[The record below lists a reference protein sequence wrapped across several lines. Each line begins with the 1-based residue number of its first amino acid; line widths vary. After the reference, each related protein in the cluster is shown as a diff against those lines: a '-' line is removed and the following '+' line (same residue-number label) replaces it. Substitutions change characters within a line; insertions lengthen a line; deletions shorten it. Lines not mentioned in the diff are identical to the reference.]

1 MSYHLEDPDEH
12 EGPSL
17 RRTRGG
23 QRDKT
28 RGLGWRRACGLLVV
42 ALVAAACGGSTQ
54 SSSSTSAS
62 KGPISIWYSNN
73 AQEVTWGEAVVAAWN
88 KDHPSE
94 QVAGQQIPAGKTSE
108 EVIGAAITAG
118 TTPCLIYN
126 TAPGSV
132 PGWQLQG
139 GLVNLSSFSDGNSYI
154 DARTGSAAAPYKSP
168 DGNFYQ
174 MPWKTNPV
182 MIFYNKAVFAKAGID
197 STNPPLKTYAQ
208 FLATAQTLVAK
219 GGVQAAIWPAPTSEY
234 FQSWFDFYPLFIAET
249 GGKQLVENN
258 KPAFDSADGQ
268 TVANFWRQIYASK
281 LAPTEAAQGDPFATG
296 QAAMAIVGPWA
307 IAQYTGKV
315 NWGVVPVPTK
325 DGEDP
330 SQIHTYSDEKSIGMY
345 SSCKNQGTAWDFL
358 KFSTSQANDGQ
369 LLQVTG
375 QMPTRTNLPS
385 TYASYFS
392 THPAY
397 KVFADQG
404 ARLTQVP
411 NVPNSVEMWQDFR
424 DAYSKAVI
432 FGNESVDQALKDADA
447 LITTL
452 LSK

>member
-1 MSYHLEDPDEH
+1 M
-12 EGPSL
+12 
-17 RRTRGG
+17 RGI
-23 QRDKT
+23 
-28 RGLGWRRACGLLVV
+28 GWRRTCTVLVV
-42 ALVAAACGGSTQ
+42 ALIAAACGGSVP
-54 SSSSTSAS
+54 SSSQTSAA
-62 KGPISIWYSNN
+62 KGPIAIWYSNN
-73 AQEVTWGEAVVAAWN
+73 AEEVTWGEAVVAAWN

-94 QVAGQQIPAGKTSE
+94 QVTGQQIPAGKTSE

-132 PGWQLQG
+132 PGWQQQG
-139 GLVNLSSFSDGNSYI
+139 GLVGLSNFSDGDSYI
-154 DARTGSAAAPYKSP
+154 NARTGSSAAQFKSP
-168 DGNFYQ
+168 DGKFYQ
-174 MPWKTNPV
+174 MPWKSNPV
-182 MIFYNKAVFAKAGID
+182 MIFYNKDVFQKAGID
-197 STNPPLKTYAQ
+197 STNPPLKTYAE
-208 FLATAQTLVAK
+208 FLTTAQTLVAK

-234 FQSWFDFYPLFIAET
+234 FQSWFDFYPLFIAQT

-258 KPAFDSADGQ
+258 QPAFDSSVGQ
-268 TVANFWRQIYASK
+268 AVANFWRQLYSSK
-281 LAPTEAAQGDPFATG
+281 LAPTEAAQGDAFATG

-315 NWGVVPVPTK
+315 NWGVVPVPTEA
-325 DGEDP
+325 GQDP

-375 QMPTRTNLPS
+375 QMPLRTDLAS
-385 TYASYFS
+385 KYASYFS

-397 KVFADQG
+397 TVFADQA
-404 ARLTQVP
+404 ARVTQVP
-411 NVPNSVEMWQDFR
+411 NVPSSVEMWQDFR

-432 FGNESVDQALKDADA
+432 FGNQSVSQALTGAAASIK
-447 LITTL
+447 TL

>member
-1 MSYHLEDPDEH
+1 M
-12 EGPSL
+12 
-17 RRTRGG
+17 RGM
-23 QRDKT
+23 
-28 RGLGWRRACGLLVV
+28 GWRRACSLVAV
-42 ALVAAACGGSTQ
+42 ALVAAACGSSAP
-54 SSSSTSAS
+54 SSSSSQASAA
-62 KGPISIWYSNN
+62 KGPIAIWYSNN

-94 QVAGQQIPAGKTSE
+94 QVTGQQIPAGKTSE

-132 PGWQLQG
+132 PGWQQQG
-139 GLVNLSSFSDGNSYI
+139 GLVALSNFSDGDSYI
-154 DARTGSAAAPYKSP
+154 NARTGSAAGQFKSP
-168 DGNFYQ
+168 DGKFYQ

-182 MIFYNKAVFAKAGID
+182 MIFYNKDVFLKAGID

-208 FLATAQTLVAK
+208 FLSTAQILVAK

-234 FQSWFDFYPLFIAET
+234 FQSWFDFYPLFIAQT

-258 KPAFDSADGQ
+258 QPAFDSSDGQ
-268 TVANFWRQIYASK
+268 AVANFWRQLYSNK
-281 LAPTEAAQGDPFATG
+281 LAPTEAAQGDAFATG

-325 DGEDP
+325 DGKDP
-330 SQIHTYSDEKSIGMY
+330 SQIHTFSDEKSIGMY
-345 SSCKNQGTAWDFL
+345 SSCKSQGTAWDFL
-358 KFSTSQANDGQ
+358 KFSTSQASDGQ

-375 QMPTRTNLPS
+375 QMPTRTSVTS

-392 THPAY
+392 AHPEY
-397 KVFADQG
+397 TVFADQ
-404 ARLTQVP
+404 ASRLTQVP

-432 FGNESVDQALKDADA
+432 SGNQSVNQALTGAAA
-447 LITTL
+447 LIKTL
-452 LSK
+452 LSQ

>member
-1 MSYHLEDPDEH
+1 M
-12 EGPSL
+12 
-17 RRTRGG
+17 RGI
-23 QRDKT
+23 
-28 RGLGWRRACGLLVV
+28 GWRRTCTVLVV
-42 ALVAAACGGSTQ
+42 ALIAAACGGSVP
-54 SSSSTSAS
+54 SSSQTSAA
-62 KGPISIWYSNN
+62 KGPIAIWYSNN
-73 AQEVTWGEAVVAAWN
+73 AEEVTWGEAVVAAWN

-94 QVAGQQIPAGKTSE
+94 QVTGQQIPAGKTSE

-132 PGWQLQG
+132 PGWQQQG
-139 GLVNLSSFSDGNSYI
+139 GLVGLSNFSDGDSYI
-154 DARTGSAAAPYKSP
+154 NARTGSSAAQFKSP
-168 DGNFYQ
+168 DGKFYQ
-174 MPWKTNPV
+174 MPWKSNPV
-182 MIFYNKAVFAKAGID
+182 MIFYNKDVFQKAGID
-197 STNPPLKTYAQ
+197 STNPPLKTYAE
-208 FLATAQTLVAK
+208 FLTTAQTLVAK

-234 FQSWFDFYPLFIAET
+234 FQSWFDFYPLFIAQT

-258 KPAFDSADGQ
+258 QPAFDSSVGQ
-268 TVANFWRQIYASK
+268 AVANFWRQLYSSK
-281 LAPTEAAQGDPFATG
+281 LAPTEAAQGDAFATG

-315 NWGVVPVPTK
+315 NWGVVPVPTEA
-325 DGEDP
+325 GQDP

-375 QMPTRTNLPS
+375 QMPLRTDLASN
-385 TYASYFS
+385 YASYFS

-397 KVFADQG
+397 TVFADQA
-404 ARLTQVP
+404 ARVTQVP
-411 NVPNSVEMWQDFR
+411 NVPSSVEMWQDFR

-432 FGNESVDQALKDADA
+432 FGNQSVSQALTGAAASIK
-447 LITTL
+447 TL

>member
-1 MSYHLEDPDEH
+1 M
-12 EGPSL
+12 
-17 RRTRGG
+17 RRI
-23 QRDKT
+23 
-28 RGLGWRRACGLLVV
+28 GWRRTCTVLVV
-42 ALVAAACGGSTQ
+42 ALVTAACGGSVP
-54 SSSSTSAS
+54 SSSQTSAA
-62 KGPISIWYSNN
+62 KGPIAIWYSNN
-73 AQEVTWGEAVVAAWN
+73 AEEVTWGEAVVAAWN

-94 QVAGQQIPAGKTSE
+94 QVTGQQIPAGKSSE

-132 PGWQLQG
+132 PGWQQQG
-139 GLVNLSSFSDGNSYI
+139 GLVGLSNFSDGDSYI
-154 DARTGSAAAPYKSP
+154 NARTGSGAAQFKSP
-168 DGNFYQ
+168 DGKFYQ
-174 MPWKTNPV
+174 MPWKSNPV
-182 MIFYNKAVFAKAGID
+182 MIFYNKDVFQKAGID
-197 STNPPLKTYAQ
+197 STNPPLKTYAE
-208 FLATAQTLVAK
+208 FLTTAQTLVAK

-234 FQSWFDFYPLFIAET
+234 FQSWFDFYPLFIAQT

-258 KPAFDSADGQ
+258 QPAFDSSVGQ
-268 TVANFWRQIYASK
+268 AVANFWRQLYSSK
-281 LAPTEAAQGDPFATG
+281 LAPTEAAQGDAFATG

-307 IAQYTGKV
+307 VAQYTGKV
-315 NWGVVPVPTK
+315 NWGVVPVPTEA
-325 DGEDP
+325 GQDP

-375 QMPTRTNLPS
+375 QMPMRTDLAS
-385 TYASYFS
+385 KYASYFS

-397 KVFADQG
+397 TVFADQA
-404 ARLTQVP
+404 ARVTQVP
-411 NVPNSVEMWQDFR
+411 NVPSSVEMWQDFR

-432 FGNESVDQALKDADA
+432 FGNQSVSQALTGAAAAIK
-447 LITTL
+447 TL

>member
-1 MSYHLEDPDEH
+1 M
-12 EGPSL
+12 
-17 RRTRGG
+17 RRI
-23 QRDKT
+23 
-28 RGLGWRRACGLLVV
+28 GWRRTCTVLVV
-42 ALVAAACGGSTQ
+42 ALVTAACGGSVP
-54 SSSSTSAS
+54 SSSQTSAA
-62 KGPISIWYSNN
+62 KGPIAIWYSNN
-73 AQEVTWGEAVVAAWN
+73 AEEVTWGEAVVAAWN

-94 QVAGQQIPAGKTSE
+94 QVTGQQIPAGKTSE

-132 PGWQLQG
+132 PGWQQQG
-139 GLVNLSSFSDGNSYI
+139 GLVGLSNFSDGDSYI
-154 DARTGSAAAPYKSP
+154 NARTGSGAAQFKSP
-168 DGNFYQ
+168 DGKFYQ
-174 MPWKTNPV
+174 MPWKSNPV
-182 MIFYNKAVFAKAGID
+182 MIFYNKDVFQKAGID
-197 STNPPLKTYAQ
+197 STNPPLKTYAE
-208 FLATAQTLVAK
+208 FLTTAQTLVAK

-234 FQSWFDFYPLFIAET
+234 FQSWFDFYPLFIAQT

-258 KPAFDSADGQ
+258 QPAFDSSVGQ
-268 TVANFWRQIYASK
+268 AVANFWRQLYSSK
-281 LAPTEAAQGDPFATG
+281 LAPTEAAQGDAFATG

-307 IAQYTGKV
+307 VAQYTGKV
-315 NWGVVPVPTK
+315 NWGVVPVPTEA
-325 DGEDP
+325 GQDP

-375 QMPTRTNLPS
+375 QMPMRTDLAS
-385 TYASYFS
+385 MYASYFS

-397 KVFADQG
+397 TVFADQA
-404 ARLTQVP
+404 ARVTQVP
-411 NVPNSVEMWQDFR
+411 NVPSSVEMWQDFR

-432 FGNESVDQALKDADA
+432 FGNQSVSQALTGAAAAIK
-447 LITTL
+447 TL

>member
-1 MSYHLEDPDEH
+1 M
-12 EGPSL
+12 
-17 RRTRGG
+17 RGI
-23 QRDKT
+23 
-28 RGLGWRRACGLLVV
+28 GWRRTCTVLVV
-42 ALVAAACGGSTQ
+42 ALVTAACGGSVP
-54 SSSSTSAS
+54 SSSQTSAA
-62 KGPISIWYSNN
+62 KGPIAIWYSNN
-73 AQEVTWGEAVVAAWN
+73 AEEVTWGQAVVAAWN

-94 QVAGQQIPAGKTSE
+94 QVTGQQIPAGKTSE

-132 PGWQLQG
+132 PGWQQQG
-139 GLVNLSSFSDGNSYI
+139 GLVGLSNFSDGDSYI
-154 DARTGSAAAPYKSP
+154 NARTGSSAAQFKSP
-168 DGNFYQ
+168 DGKFYQ
-174 MPWKTNPV
+174 MPWKSNPV
-182 MIFYNKAVFAKAGID
+182 MIFYNKDVFQKAGID
-197 STNPPLKTYAQ
+197 STNPPLKTYAE
-208 FLATAQTLVAK
+208 FLTTAQTLVAK

-234 FQSWFDFYPLFIAET
+234 FQSWFDFYPLFIAQT

-258 KPAFDSADGQ
+258 QPAFDSSVGQ
-268 TVANFWRQIYASK
+268 AVANFWRQLYSSK
-281 LAPTEAAQGDPFATG
+281 LAPTEAAQGDAFATG

-315 NWGVVPVPTK
+315 NWGVVPVPTEA
-325 DGEDP
+325 GQDP

-375 QMPTRTNLPS
+375 QMPLRTDLAS
-385 TYASYFS
+385 KYASYFS

-397 KVFADQG
+397 TVFADQA
-404 ARLTQVP
+404 ARVTQVP
-411 NVPNSVEMWQDFR
+411 NVPSSVEMWQDFR

-432 FGNESVDQALKDADA
+432 FGNQSVSQALTGAAAAIK
-447 LITTL
+447 TL

>member
-1 MSYHLEDPDEH
+1 M
-12 EGPSL
+12 
-17 RRTRGG
+17 RGM
-23 QRDKT
+23 
-28 RGLGWRRACGLLVV
+28 GWRRACSLVAV
-42 ALVAAACGGSTQ
+42 ALVAAGCGGSVP
-54 SSSSTSAS
+54 SSSQASAP
-62 KGPISIWYSNN
+62 KGPIAIWYSNN
-73 AQEVTWGEAVVAAWN
+73 AQEVQWGEAVVAAWN

-94 QVAGQQIPAGKTSE
+94 QVTGQQIPAGKTSE

-132 PGWQLQG
+132 PGWQQQG
-139 GLVNLSSFSDGNSYI
+139 GLVALSNFSDGDSYI
-154 DARTGSAAAPYKSP
+154 NARTGSAAGPFKSP
-168 DGNFYQ
+168 DGKFYQ

-182 MIFYNKAVFAKAGID
+182 MIFYNKDVFQKAGID
-197 STNPPLKTYAQ
+197 STTPPLKTYDQ
-208 FLATAQTLVAK
+208 FLSTAQTLVAK

-234 FQSWFDFYPLFIAET
+234 FQSWFDFYPLFIAQT
-249 GGKQLVENN
+249 GGKQLVEN
-258 KPAFDSADGQ
+258 KQPVFDSSDGQ
-268 TVANFWRQIYASK
+268 VVANFWRQLYSNK
-281 LAPTEAAQGDPFATG
+281 LTPTEAAQGDAFATG
-296 QAAMAIVGPWA
+296 QAAMVIVGPWA

-325 DGEDP
+325 DGKDP
-330 SQIHTYSDEKSIGMY
+330 SQIHTFSDEKSIGMY

-375 QMPTRTNLPS
+375 QMPTRTDVTS

-392 THPAY
+392 THPEY

-432 FGNESVDQALKDADA
+432 FGNESVNQALTGAAA
-447 LITTL
+447 LIKTL
-452 LSK
+452 LSQ

>member
-1 MSYHLEDPDEH
+1 M
-12 EGPSL
+12 
-17 RRTRGG
+17 RGI
-23 QRDKT
+23 
-28 RGLGWRRACGLLVV
+28 GWRRTCTVLVV
-42 ALVAAACGGSTQ
+42 ALIAAACGGSVP
-54 SSSSTSAS
+54 SSSQTSAA
-62 KGPISIWYSNN
+62 KGPIAIWYSNN
-73 AQEVTWGEAVVAAWN
+73 AEEVTWGEAVVAAWN

-94 QVAGQQIPAGKTSE
+94 QVTGQQIPAGKTSE

-132 PGWQLQG
+132 PGWQQQG
-139 GLVNLSSFSDGNSYI
+139 GLVGLSNFSDGDSYI
-154 DARTGSAAAPYKSP
+154 NARTGSSAAQFKSP
-168 DGNFYQ
+168 DGKFYQ
-174 MPWKTNPV
+174 MPWKSNPV
-182 MIFYNKAVFAKAGID
+182 MIFYNKDVFQKAGID
-197 STNPPLKTYAQ
+197 STNPPLKTYAE
-208 FLATAQTLVAK
+208 FLTTAQTLVAK

-234 FQSWFDFYPLFIAET
+234 FQSWFDFYPLFIAQT

-258 KPAFDSADGQ
+258 QPTFDSSVGQ
-268 TVANFWRQIYASK
+268 AVANFWRQLYSNK
-281 LAPTEAAQGDPFATG
+281 LAPTEAAQGDAFATG

-315 NWGVVPVPTK
+315 NWGVVPVPTEA
-325 DGEDP
+325 GQDP

-375 QMPTRTNLPS
+375 QMPLRTDLASN
-385 TYASYFS
+385 YASYFS

-397 KVFADQG
+397 TVFADQA
-404 ARLTQVP
+404 ARVTQVP
-411 NVPNSVEMWQDFR
+411 NVPSSVEMWQDFR

-432 FGNESVDQALKDADA
+432 FGNQSVSQALTGAAAAIK
-447 LITTL
+447 TL

>member
-1 MSYHLEDPDEH
+1 M
-12 EGPSL
+12 
-17 RRTRGG
+17 RGI
-23 QRDKT
+23 
-28 RGLGWRRACGLLVV
+28 GWRRTCTVLVV
-42 ALVAAACGGSTQ
+42 ALVTAACGGSVP
-54 SSSSTSAS
+54 SSSQTSAA
-62 KGPISIWYSNN
+62 KGPIAIWYSNN
-73 AQEVTWGEAVVAAWN
+73 AEEVTWGAAVVAAWN

-94 QVAGQQIPAGKTSE
+94 QVTGQQIPAGKTSE

-132 PGWQLQG
+132 PGWQQQG
-139 GLVNLSSFSDGNSYI
+139 GLVALSNFSDGDSYI
-154 DARTGSAAAPYKSP
+154 NARTGSSAAQFKSP
-168 DGNFYQ
+168 DGKFYQ
-174 MPWKTNPV
+174 MPWKSNPV
-182 MIFYNKAVFAKAGID
+182 MIFYNKDVFQKAGID
-197 STNPPLKTYAQ
+197 STNPPLKTYAE
-208 FLATAQTLVAK
+208 FLTTAQTLVAK

-234 FQSWFDFYPLFIAET
+234 FQSWFDFYPLFIAQT

-258 KPAFDSADGQ
+258 QPAFDSSVGQ
-268 TVANFWRQIYASK
+268 AVANFWRQLYSSK
-281 LAPTEAAQGDPFATG
+281 LAPTEAAQGDAFATG

-315 NWGVVPVPTK
+315 NWGVVPVPTEA
-325 DGEDP
+325 GQDP

-375 QMPTRTNLPS
+375 QMPLRTDLASN
-385 TYASYFS
+385 YASYFS

-397 KVFADQG
+397 TVFADQA
-404 ARLTQVP
+404 ARVTQVP
-411 NVPNSVEMWQDFR
+411 NVPSSVEMWQDFR

-432 FGNESVDQALKDADA
+432 FGNQSVSQALTGAAAAIK
-447 LITTL
+447 TL

>member
-1 MSYHLEDPDEH
+1 M
-12 EGPSL
+12 
-17 RRTRGG
+17 RRI
-23 QRDKT
+23 
-28 RGLGWRRACGLLVV
+28 GWRRTCTVLVV
-42 ALVAAACGGSTQ
+42 ALVTAACGGSVP
-54 SSSSTSAS
+54 SSSQTSAA
-62 KGPISIWYSNN
+62 KGPIAIWYSNN
-73 AQEVTWGEAVVAAWN
+73 AEEVTWGEAVVAAWN

-94 QVAGQQIPAGKTSE
+94 QVTGQQIPAGKTSE

-132 PGWQLQG
+132 PGWQQQG
-139 GLVNLSSFSDGNSYI
+139 GLVGLSNFSDGDSYI
-154 DARTGSAAAPYKSP
+154 NARTGSSAAQFKSP
-168 DGNFYQ
+168 DGKFYQ
-174 MPWKTNPV
+174 MPWKSNPV
-182 MIFYNKAVFAKAGID
+182 MIFYNKDVFQKAGID
-197 STNPPLKTYAQ
+197 STNPPLKTYAE
-208 FLATAQTLVAK
+208 FLTTAQTLVAK

-234 FQSWFDFYPLFIAET
+234 FQSWFDFYPLFIAQT

-258 KPAFDSADGQ
+258 QPAFDSSVGQ
-268 TVANFWRQIYASK
+268 AVANFWRQLYSSK
-281 LAPTEAAQGDPFATG
+281 LAPTEAAQGDAFATG

-307 IAQYTGKV
+307 VAQYTGKV
-315 NWGVVPVPTK
+315 NWGVVPVPTEA
-325 DGEDP
+325 GQDP

-375 QMPTRTNLPS
+375 QMPLRTDLAS
-385 TYASYFS
+385 KYASYFS

-397 KVFADQG
+397 TVFADQA
-404 ARLTQVP
+404 ARVTQVP
-411 NVPNSVEMWQDFR
+411 NVPSSVEMWQDFR

-432 FGNESVDQALKDADA
+432 FGNQSVSQALTGAAAAIK
-447 LITTL
+447 TL

>member
-1 MSYHLEDPDEH
+1 M
-12 EGPSL
+12 
-17 RRTRGG
+17 RGM
-23 QRDKT
+23 
-28 RGLGWRRACGLLVV
+28 GWRRACSLVAV
-42 ALVAAACGGSTQ
+42 ALVAAACGSSAQ
-54 SSSSTSAS
+54 SSSSSQASAA
-62 KGPISIWYSNN
+62 KGPIAIWYSNN

-94 QVAGQQIPAGKTSE
+94 QVTGQQIPAGKTSE

-132 PGWQLQG
+132 PGWQQQG
-139 GLVNLSSFSDGNSYI
+139 GLVALSSFSDGDSYI
-154 DARTGSAAAPYKSP
+154 NARTGSAAAQFKSP
-168 DGNFYQ
+168 DGKFYQ
-174 MPWKTNPV
+174 MPWKSNPV
-182 MIFYNKAVFAKAGID
+182 MIFYNKDVFQKAGID
-197 STNPPLKTYAQ
+197 STNPPLKTYAE
-208 FLATAQTLVAK
+208 FLTTAQTLVAK

-234 FQSWFDFYPLFIAET
+234 FQSWFDFYPLFIAQT

-258 KPAFDSADGQ
+258 QPTFDSSVGQ
-268 TVANFWRQIYASK
+268 AVANFWRQLYSNK
-281 LAPTEAAQGDPFATG
+281 LAPTEAAQGDAFATG

-315 NWGVVPVPTK
+315 NWGVVPVPTEA
-325 DGEDP
+325 GQDP

-375 QMPTRTNLPS
+375 QMPLRTDLASN
-385 TYASYFS
+385 YASYFS

-397 KVFADQG
+397 TVFADQA
-404 ARLTQVP
+404 ARVTQVP
-411 NVPNSVEMWQDFR
+411 NVPSSVEMWQDFR

-432 FGNESVDQALKDADA
+432 FGNQSVSQALTGAAAAIK
-447 LITTL
+447 TL

>member
-1 MSYHLEDPDEH
+1 M
-12 EGPSL
+12 
-17 RRTRGG
+17 RRI
-23 QRDKT
+23 
-28 RGLGWRRACGLLVV
+28 GWRRTCTVLVV
-42 ALVAAACGGSTQ
+42 ALVTAACGGSVP
-54 SSSSTSAS
+54 SSSQTSAA
-62 KGPISIWYSNN
+62 KGPIAIWYSNN
-73 AQEVTWGEAVVAAWN
+73 AEEVTWGQAVVAAWN

-94 QVAGQQIPAGKTSE
+94 QVTGQQIPAGKTSE

-132 PGWQLQG
+132 PGWQQQG
-139 GLVNLSSFSDGNSYI
+139 GLVGLSNFSDGDSYI
-154 DARTGSAAAPYKSP
+154 NARTGSGAAQFKSP
-168 DGNFYQ
+168 DGKFYQ
-174 MPWKTNPV
+174 MPWKSNPV
-182 MIFYNKAVFAKAGID
+182 MIFYNKDVFQKAGID
-197 STNPPLKTYAQ
+197 STNPPLKTYAE
-208 FLATAQTLVAK
+208 FLTTAQTLVAK

-234 FQSWFDFYPLFIAET
+234 FQSWFDFYPLFIAQT

-258 KPAFDSADGQ
+258 QPAFDSSVGQ
-268 TVANFWRQIYASK
+268 AVANFWRQLYSSK
-281 LAPTEAAQGDPFATG
+281 LAPTEAAQGDAFATG

-315 NWGVVPVPTK
+315 NWGVVPVPTEA
-325 DGEDP
+325 GQDP

-375 QMPTRTNLPS
+375 QMPMRTDLAS
-385 TYASYFS
+385 MYASYFS

-397 KVFADQG
+397 TVFADQA
-404 ARLTQVP
+404 ARVTQVP
-411 NVPNSVEMWQDFR
+411 NVPSSVEMWQDFR

-432 FGNESVDQALKDADA
+432 FGNQSVSQALTGAAAAIK
-447 LITTL
+447 TL

>member
-1 MSYHLEDPDEH
+1 L
-12 EGPSL
+12 
-17 RRTRGG
+17 
-23 QRDKT
+23 
-28 RGLGWRRACGLLVV
+28 AV
-42 ALVAAACGGSTQ
+42 ALVAAACGGSVP
-54 SSSSTSAS
+54 SSSQTSAA
-62 KGPISIWYSNN
+62 KGPIAIWYSNN
-73 AQEVTWGEAVVAAWN
+73 AEEVTWGEAVVAAWN
-88 KDHPSE
+88 KAHPSE
-94 QVAGQQIPAGKTSE
+94 QVTGQQIPAGKTSE

-132 PGWQLQG
+132 PGWQQQG
-139 GLVNLSSFSDGNSYI
+139 GLVGLSNFSDGDSYI
-154 DARTGSAAAPYKSP
+154 NARTGSGAAQFKSP
-168 DGNFYQ
+168 DGKFYQ
-174 MPWKTNPV
+174 MPWKSNPV
-182 MIFYNKAVFAKAGID
+182 MIFYNKDVFQKAGID
-197 STNPPLKTYAQ
+197 STNPPLKTYAE
-208 FLATAQTLVAK
+208 FLTTAQTLVAK

-234 FQSWFDFYPLFIAET
+234 FQSWFDFYPLFIAQT

-258 KPAFDSADGQ
+258 QPAFDSSVGQ
-268 TVANFWRQIYASK
+268 AVANFWRQLYSSK
-281 LAPTEAAQGDPFATG
+281 LAPTEAAQGDAFATG

-315 NWGVVPVPTK
+315 NWGVVPVPTEAGK
-325 DGEDP
+325 DP

-375 QMPTRTNLPS
+375 QMPLRTDLASN
-385 TYASYFS
+385 YASYFS

-397 KVFADQG
+397 TVFADQA
-404 ARLTQVP
+404 ARVTQVP
-411 NVPNSVEMWQDFR
+411 NVPSSVEMWQDFR

-432 FGNESVDQALKDADA
+432 FGNQSVSQALTGAAAAIK
-447 LITTL
+447 TL

>member
-1 MSYHLEDPDEH
+1 M
-12 EGPSL
+12 
-17 RRTRGG
+17 RGI
-23 QRDKT
+23 
-28 RGLGWRRACGLLVV
+28 GWRRTCTVLAV
-42 ALVAAACGGSTQ
+42 ALVAAACGGSVP
-54 SSSSTSAS
+54 SSSQTSAA
-62 KGPISIWYSNN
+62 KGPIAIWYSNN
-73 AQEVTWGEAVVAAWN
+73 AEEVTWGEAVVAAWN

-94 QVAGQQIPAGKTSE
+94 QVTGQQIPAGKTSE

-132 PGWQLQG
+132 PGWQQQG
-139 GLVNLSSFSDGNSYI
+139 GLVGLSNFSDGDSYI
-154 DARTGSAAAPYKSP
+154 NARTGSGAAQFKSP
-168 DGNFYQ
+168 DGKFYQ
-174 MPWKTNPV
+174 MPWKSNPV
-182 MIFYNKAVFAKAGID
+182 MIFYNKDVFQKAGID
-197 STNPPLKTYAQ
+197 STNPPLKTYAE
-208 FLATAQTLVAK
+208 FLTTAQTLVAK

-234 FQSWFDFYPLFIAET
+234 FQSWFDFYPLFIAQT

-258 KPAFDSADGQ
+258 QPAFDSSVGQ
-268 TVANFWRQIYASK
+268 AVANFWRQLYSSK
-281 LAPTEAAQGDPFATG
+281 LAPTEAAQGDAFATG

-315 NWGVVPVPTK
+315 NWGVVPVPTEAGK
-325 DGEDP
+325 DP

-375 QMPTRTNLPS
+375 QMPLRTDLASN
-385 TYASYFS
+385 YASYFS

-397 KVFADQG
+397 TVFADQA
-404 ARLTQVP
+404 ARVTQVP
-411 NVPNSVEMWQDFR
+411 NVPSSVEMWQDFR

-432 FGNESVDQALKDADA
+432 FGNQSVSQALTGAAAAIK
-447 LITTL
+447 TL

>member
-1 MSYHLEDPDEH
+1 M
-12 EGPSL
+12 
-17 RRTRGG
+17 RGM
-23 QRDKT
+23 
-28 RGLGWRRACGLLVV
+28 GWRRACSLVAV
-42 ALVAAACGGSTQ
+42 ALVAAACGSSAP
-54 SSSSTSAS
+54 SSSSSQASAA
-62 KGPISIWYSNN
+62 KGPIAIWYSNN

-94 QVAGQQIPAGKTSE
+94 QVTGQQIPAGKTSE

-132 PGWQLQG
+132 PGWQQQG
-139 GLVNLSSFSDGNSYI
+139 GLVALSNFSDGDSYI
-154 DARTGSAAAPYKSP
+154 NARTGSAAGQFKSP
-168 DGNFYQ
+168 DGKFYQ
-174 MPWKTNPV
+174 MPWKSNPV
-182 MIFYNKAVFAKAGID
+182 MIFYNKDVFQKAGID

-208 FLATAQTLVAK
+208 FLTTAETLVAK
-219 GGVQAAIWPAPTSEY
+219 GGVRAAIWPAPTSEY
-234 FQSWFDFYPLFIAET
+234 FQSWFDFYPLFIAQT
-249 GGKQLVENN
+249 GGKQLVEKNQ
-258 KPAFDSADGQ
+258 PVFDSSVGQ
-268 TVANFWRQIYASK
+268 AVANFWRQLYSKK
-281 LAPTEAAQGDPFATG
+281 LAPTEAAQGDAFATG

-315 NWGVVPVPTK
+315 KWGVVPVPTE
-325 DGEDP
+325 DGKDP
-330 SQIHTYSDEKSIGMY
+330 SQIQTYSDEKSIGMY

-358 KFSTSQANDGQ
+358 KFSTSQTNDGQ

-375 QMPTRTNLPS
+375 QMPMRTNLAS
-385 TYASYFS
+385 NYASYFS

-397 KVFADQG
+397 TVFADQA
-404 ARLTQVP
+404 ARVTQVP

-432 FGNESVDQALKDADA
+432 FGTESVGQALTGAAA
-447 LITTL
+447 LIKTL

>member
-1 MSYHLEDPDEH
+1 M
-12 EGPSL
+12 
-17 RRTRGG
+17 RGI
-23 QRDKT
+23 
-28 RGLGWRRACGLLVV
+28 GWRRTCTVLVV
-42 ALVAAACGGSTQ
+42 ALIAAACGGSVP
-54 SSSSTSAS
+54 SSSQTSAA
-62 KGPISIWYSNN
+62 KGPIAIWYSNN
-73 AQEVTWGEAVVAAWN
+73 AEEVTWGEAVVAAWN

-94 QVAGQQIPAGKTSE
+94 QVTGQQIPAGKTSE

-132 PGWQLQG
+132 PGWQQQG
-139 GLVNLSSFSDGNSYI
+139 GLVGLSNFSDGDSYI
-154 DARTGSAAAPYKSP
+154 NARTGSSAAQFKSP
-168 DGNFYQ
+168 DGKFYQ
-174 MPWKTNPV
+174 MPWKSNPV
-182 MIFYNKAVFAKAGID
+182 MIFYNKDVFQKAGID
-197 STNPPLKTYAQ
+197 STNPPLKTYAE
-208 FLATAQTLVAK
+208 FLTTAQTLVAK

-234 FQSWFDFYPLFIAET
+234 FQSWFDFYPLFIAQT

-258 KPAFDSADGQ
+258 QPTFDSSVGQ
-268 TVANFWRQIYASK
+268 AVANFWRQLYSNK
-281 LAPTEAAQGDPFATG
+281 LAPTEAAQGDAFATG

-315 NWGVVPVPTK
+315 NWGVVPVPTEA
-325 DGEDP
+325 GQDP

-375 QMPTRTNLPS
+375 QMPLRTGLASN
-385 TYASYFS
+385 YASYFS

-397 KVFADQG
+397 TVFADQA
-404 ARLTQVP
+404 ARVTQVP
-411 NVPNSVEMWQDFR
+411 NVPSSVEMWQDFR

-432 FGNESVDQALKDADA
+432 FGNQSVSQALTGAAAAIK
-447 LITTL
+447 TL

>member
-1 MSYHLEDPDEH
+1 M
-12 EGPSL
+12 
-17 RRTRGG
+17 RGI
-23 QRDKT
+23 
-28 RGLGWRRACGLLVV
+28 GWRRTCTVLVV
-42 ALVAAACGGSTQ
+42 ALVTAACGGSVP
-54 SSSSTSAS
+54 SSSQTSAA
-62 KGPISIWYSNN
+62 KGPIAIWYSNN
-73 AQEVTWGEAVVAAWN
+73 AEEVTWGEAVVAAWN

-94 QVAGQQIPAGKTSE
+94 QVTGQQIPAGKTSE

-132 PGWQLQG
+132 PGWQQQG
-139 GLVNLSSFSDGNSYI
+139 GLVGLSNFSDGDSYI
-154 DARTGSAAAPYKSP
+154 NARTGSSAAQFKSP
-168 DGNFYQ
+168 DGKFYQ
-174 MPWKTNPV
+174 MPWKSNPV
-182 MIFYNKAVFAKAGID
+182 MIFYNKDVFQKAGID
-197 STNPPLKTYAQ
+197 STNPPLKTYAE
-208 FLATAQTLVAK
+208 FLTTAQTLVAK

-234 FQSWFDFYPLFIAET
+234 FQSWFDFYPLFIAQT

-258 KPAFDSADGQ
+258 QPAFDSSVGQ
-268 TVANFWRQIYASK
+268 AVANFWRQLYSNK
-281 LAPTEAAQGDPFATG
+281 LAPTEAAQGDAFATG

-315 NWGVVPVPTK
+315 NWGVVPVPTEA
-325 DGEDP
+325 GQDP

-375 QMPTRTNLPS
+375 QMPLRTDLAS
-385 TYASYFS
+385 KYASYFS

-397 KVFADQG
+397 TVFADQA
-404 ARLTQVP
+404 ARVTQVP
-411 NVPNSVEMWQDFR
+411 NVPSSVEMWQDFR

-432 FGNESVDQALKDADA
+432 FGNQSVSQALTGAAAAIK
-447 LITTL
+447 TL

>member
-1 MSYHLEDPDEH
+1 MR
-12 EGPSL
+12 GIVW
-17 RRTRGG
+17 RRTC
-23 QRDKT
+23 T
-28 RGLGWRRACGLLVV
+28 VLVV
-42 ALVAAACGGSTQ
+42 ALVTAACGGSVP
-54 SSSSTSAS
+54 SSSQTSAA
-62 KGPISIWYSNN
+62 KGPIAIWYSNN
-73 AQEVTWGEAVVAAWN
+73 AEEVTWGEAVVAAWN
-88 KDHPSE
+88 KDHPNE
-94 QVAGQQIPAGKTSE
+94 QVTGQQIPAGKTSE

-132 PGWQLQG
+132 PGWQQQG
-139 GLVNLSSFSDGNSYI
+139 GLVGLSNFSDGDSYI
-154 DARTGSAAAPYKSP
+154 NARTGSSAAQFKSP
-168 DGNFYQ
+168 DGKFYQ
-174 MPWKTNPV
+174 MPWKSNPV
-182 MIFYNKAVFAKAGID
+182 MIFYNKDVFQKAGID
-197 STNPPLKTYAQ
+197 STNPPLKTYAE
-208 FLATAQTLVAK
+208 FLTTAQTLVAK

-234 FQSWFDFYPLFIAET
+234 FQSWFDFYPLFIAQT

-258 KPAFDSADGQ
+258 QPAFDSSVGQ
-268 TVANFWRQIYASK
+268 AVANFWRQLYSSK
-281 LAPTEAAQGDPFATG
+281 LAPTEAAQGDAFATG

-315 NWGVVPVPTK
+315 NWGVVPVPTEA
-325 DGEDP
+325 GQDP

-375 QMPTRTNLPS
+375 QMPLRTDLAS
-385 TYASYFS
+385 KYASYFS

-397 KVFADQG
+397 TVFADQA
-404 ARLTQVP
+404 ARVTQVP
-411 NVPNSVEMWQDFR
+411 NVPSSVEMWQDFR

-432 FGNESVDQALKDADA
+432 FGNQSVSQALTGAAAAIK
-447 LITTL
+447 TL

>member
-1 MSYHLEDPDEH
+1 M
-12 EGPSL
+12 
-17 RRTRGG
+17 RGI
-23 QRDKT
+23 
-28 RGLGWRRACGLLVV
+28 GWRRTCTVLVV
-42 ALVAAACGGSTQ
+42 ALVTAACGGSVP
-54 SSSSTSAS
+54 SSSQTSAA
-62 KGPISIWYSNN
+62 KGPIAIWYSNN
-73 AQEVTWGEAVVAAWN
+73 AEEVTWGQAVVAAWN

-94 QVAGQQIPAGKTSE
+94 QVTGQQIPAGKTSE

-132 PGWQLQG
+132 PGWQQQG
-139 GLVNLSSFSDGNSYI
+139 GLVGLSNFSDGDSYI
-154 DARTGSAAAPYKSP
+154 NARTGSSAAQFKSP
-168 DGNFYQ
+168 DGKFYQ
-174 MPWKTNPV
+174 MPWKSNPV
-182 MIFYNKAVFAKAGID
+182 MIFYNKDVFQKAGID
-197 STNPPLKTYAQ
+197 STNPPLKTYAE
-208 FLATAQTLVAK
+208 FLTTAQTLVAK

-234 FQSWFDFYPLFIAET
+234 FQSWFDFYPLFIAQT

-258 KPAFDSADGQ
+258 QPAFDSSVGQ
-268 TVANFWRQIYASK
+268 AVANFWRQLYSSK
-281 LAPTEAAQGDPFATG
+281 LAPTEAAQGDAFATG

-307 IAQYTGKV
+307 VAQYTGKV
-315 NWGVVPVPTK
+315 NWGVVPVPTEA
-325 DGEDP
+325 GQDP

-375 QMPTRTNLPS
+375 QMPLRTDLAS
-385 TYASYFS
+385 KYASYFS

-397 KVFADQG
+397 TVFADQA
-404 ARLTQVP
+404 ARVTQVP
-411 NVPNSVEMWQDFR
+411 NVPSSVEMWQDFR

-432 FGNESVDQALKDADA
+432 FGNQSVSQALTGAAASIK
-447 LITTL
+447 TL

>member
-1 MSYHLEDPDEH
+1 M
-12 EGPSL
+12 
-17 RRTRGG
+17 RGM
-23 QRDKT
+23 
-28 RGLGWRRACGLLVV
+28 GWRRACSLVAV
-42 ALVAAACGGSTQ
+42 ALVAAACGSSAQ
-54 SSSSTSAS
+54 SSSQASAG
-62 KGPISIWYSNN
+62 KGPIAIWYSNN

-94 QVAGQQIPAGKTSE
+94 QVTGQQIPAGKTSE

-132 PGWQLQG
+132 PGWQQQG
-139 GLVNLSSFSDGNSYI
+139 GLVALSNFSDGDSYI
-154 DARTGSAAAPYKSP
+154 NARTGSAAGQFKSP
-168 DGNFYQ
+168 DGKFYQ
-174 MPWKTNPV
+174 MPWKSNPV
-182 MIFYNKAVFAKAGID
+182 MIFYNKDVFQKAGID
-197 STNPPLKTYAQ
+197 ATNPPLKTYAQ
-208 FLATAQTLVAK
+208 FLTTAQTLVAK
-219 GGVQAAIWPAPTSEY
+219 GGVRAAIWPAPTSEY
-234 FQSWFDFYPLFIAET
+234 FQSWFDFYPLFIAQS

-258 KPAFDSADGQ
+258 LPVFDSSVGQ
-268 TVANFWRQIYASK
+268 AVANFWRQLYSNK
-281 LAPTEAAQGDPFATG
+281 LAPTEAAQGDAFATG

-315 NWGVVPVPTK
+315 NWGVVPVPTE
-325 DGEDP
+325 DGKDP
-330 SQIHTYSDEKSIGMY
+330 SQIQTYSDEKSIGMY

-358 KFSTSQANDGQ
+358 KFSTSQTNDGQ

-375 QMPTRTNLPS
+375 QMPMRTNLAS
-385 TYASYFS
+385 NYASYFS

-397 KVFADQG
+397 TVFADQA
-404 ARLTQVP
+404 ARVTQVP

-432 FGNESVDQALKDADA
+432 FGNESVGQALTGAAA
-447 LITTL
+447 LIKTL